1 MLLSFSDSLREKLSE
16 SKEHKKIMDKGKPE
30 GVPQGYKGRKDPLPP
45 NPLGGMLN
53 KYGGKVRLYF
63 KTDIEQLWLGTN
75 GELSLII
82 VIYNGYLYCANCK
95 VEFLYVLHV

>member
-1 MLLSFSDSLREKLSE
+1 MKLCE

-63 KTDIEQLWLGTN
+63 KTDIEQLWIGTN
-75 GELSLII
+75 GELTLII
-82 VIYNGYLYCANCK
+82 VL
-95 VEFLYVLHV
+95 